1 VIVFDLQCQTAE
13 HVFEAWFASSD
24 DYDDQRRRGLVE
36 CPICGSQHVD
46 KAVMAPRIGAKSN
59 QAMQTQPSNMVAGNP
74 QEMKAMLTALAEVQ
88 RRMLD
93 KSDYVGTRFAEEA
106 RAIHIGDAEAR
117 SIYGKATQAETES
130 LREEGIPVASLPL
143 PVVPPGE
150 EN

>member
-1 VIVFDLQCQTAE
+1 MIVFDLQCQTAE

-36 CPICGSQHVD
+36 CPICGSQRVD

-59 QAMQTQPSNMVAGNP
+59 QAMHQPSNMVAGNP

-117 SIYGKATQAETES
+117 SIYGKATEAETES